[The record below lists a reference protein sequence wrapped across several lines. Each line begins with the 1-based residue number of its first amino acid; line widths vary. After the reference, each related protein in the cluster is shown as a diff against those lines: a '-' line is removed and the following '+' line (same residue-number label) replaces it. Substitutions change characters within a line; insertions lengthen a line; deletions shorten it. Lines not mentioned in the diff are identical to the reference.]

1 MGEWVRVASL
11 ADCSGEGCVHATTA
25 GGEGVVLAQWEG
37 EVYAL
42 EDQCSHQDFP
52 LSDGFVEDGQIECIF
67 HGARFDLKTGK
78 AMCLPAI
85 RPVKSYPVEIR
96 DGEIFVQVD

>member
-1 MGEWVRVASL
+1 MPDWVRVAAL
-11 ADCSGEGCVHATTA
+11 ADCSGERCVHAVTA
-25 GGEGVVLAQWEG
+25 NGEPVVLANWEG

-42 EDQCSHQDFP
+42 EDICSHQDFP
-52 LSDGFVEDGQIECIF
+52 LSDGEVDNGEIECIF